1 MRGLLLTLQAGP
13 AGGNEV
19 AARGAIL
26 ELIGPLN
33 AWQTPG
39 DPCTLMI
46 ADDGDIIRG
55 IGYVALYS
63 AYLEEAIDQVV
74 EALIA
79 HRVPAERNIVRAPA
93 SRKIR
98 FSKDSIGRLI
108 SSNEEMA
115 RLDQALD
122 YASQLLEERNV
133 VIHGRIY
140 ANSERRMCAA
150 QADLAYPTRKLPPA
164 NFMLLPTSCSTLPG
178 LSCTAQCSLLVGCLP
193 NRDVVCEEHA

>member
-1 MRGLLLTLQAGP
+1 
-13 AGGNEV
+13 
-19 AARGAIL
+19 L

-33 AWQTPG
+33 ASQTPG
-39 DPCTLMI
+39 DPSTLMI

-55 IGYVALYS
+55 LGYVALYS

-115 RLDQALD
+115 RLPAEV
-122 YASQLLEERNV
+122 EE
-133 VIHGRIY
+133 
-140 ANSERRMCAA
+140 
-150 QADLAYPTRKLPPA
+150 
-164 NFMLLPTSCSTLPG
+164 
-178 LSCTAQCSLLVGCLP
+178 
-193 NRDVVCEEHA
+193 